1 MKQGKEL
8 VAGFGLV
15 IIASFMWLVSSCSQP
30 VESSVPIKPP
40 YVINS
45 TSTKSSTPTT
55 KPSIPDNSILA
66 ESQTTTTTIPTITDN
81 STAPESPTTTS
92 SVLDVDINSYRLV
105 IDGLVNTP
113 LSLSYEQIQAYPTV
127 SQNVE
132 LICPG
137 VEDLTEEW
145 TGVPV
150 SKLLAKANL
159 TPEASEVIFT
169 GVK

>member
-30 VESSVPIKPP
+30 IESSVPIKPP

-45 TSTKSSTPTT
+45 TSTESSTPTT
-55 KPSIPDNSILA
+55 KPSIPSNSILA
-66 ESQTTTTTIPTITDN
+66 ESQTTTTVPTITDN
-81 STAPESPTTTS
+81 STALESATTAS
-92 SVLDVDINSYRLV
+92 SVLDIDINSYRLV

-113 LSLSYEQIQAYPTV
+113 LSLSYEQIQSYPTV

-132 LICPG
+132 LIY
-137 VEDLTEEW
+137 
-145 TGVPV
+145 PV
-150 SKLLAKANL
+150 LK
-159 TPEASEVIFT
+159 I
-169 GVK
+169 